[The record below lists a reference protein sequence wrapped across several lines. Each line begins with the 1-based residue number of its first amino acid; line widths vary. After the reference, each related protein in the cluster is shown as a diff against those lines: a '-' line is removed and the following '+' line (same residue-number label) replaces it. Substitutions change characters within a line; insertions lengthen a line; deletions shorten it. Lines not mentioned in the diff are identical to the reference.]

1 MSSTRPSLFVRWL
14 DAASLYLPLALMS
27 VLAAGSWYL
36 ASSTL
41 SSTDRPHAQALPPEM
56 PDYTLSHFAVSRFD
70 AQGTLRAHMH
80 ASSAQHL
87 STGDALHIQA
97 PHSRWHTA
105 QGAIT
110 IAHAQQAISH
120 AGGEFVD
127 LTGDA
132 HIHIH
137 PAAQQD
143 TPTAPIL
150 VQSNTFRLWPEQEKL
165 HSAQAVRITRSDARI
180 DAVGMDFS
188 GADQTLQLHSQVRAV
203 LPASAPKAP

>member
-14 DAASLYLPLALMS
+14 DAASLYLPLALMI

-36 ASSTL
+36 ASSAPQ
-41 SSTDRPHAQALPPEM
+41 SKASASAAILPTEM
-56 PDYTLSHFAVSRFD
+56 PDYTLDHFTLTRFD
-70 AQGTLRAHMH
+70 AQGTLRTHVRGAQARHF
-80 ASSAQHL
+80 SA
-87 STGDALHIQA
+87 GDVLHIDT

-105 QGAIT
+105 QGSLT

-137 PAAQQD
+137 PAPQAG
-143 TPTAPIL
+143 TPAAPIL
-150 VQSNTFRLWPEQEKL
+150 VQSSTFRLWPEQEKL
-165 HSAQAVRITRSDARI
+165 HSPQAVRITRSDARI
-180 DAVGMDFS
+180 DAVGMDFNS
-188 GADQTLQLHSQVRAV
+188 IDHTLQLHSQVRAV
-203 LPASAPKAP
+203 LPPAAAKSQ